1 MNKIKLYIKNYE
13 HSSGYL
19 LIIGLLSGVFFTA
32 TFLINRSISLDGGH
46 WFFSGALRVVYAVL
60 FISLGFIVLKGFVYF
75 KSVINE
81 YIQHFRFWTIS
92 GTIGFGFFYS
102 LLCYSADFSPAW
114 VVATTWQ
121 VTIISSLFVLAF
133 FGKKISKKIWFFT
146 IIIFGGITM
155 VNLSHFDINNI
166 EPFLLGF
173 LPVLIASFCYPFGN
187 QMVWEEKTKRVEK
200 NIDCTVLNNT
210 FVKVY
215 LLTLGS
221 FPFWIILY
229 FLSDATVP
237 SPSQYINVGLITLL
251 SGIIA
256 TSLFLYARSHAD
268 TSSKIVLV
276 DACQSGEVVFALVGE
291 IIFLNALI
299 PNTIGI
305 TGIIITMIGLVALTK
320 SK

>member
-1 MNKIKLYIKNYE
+1 MNTLISNIKKYE
-13 HSSGYL
+13 HTSAYL

-32 TFLINRSISLDGGH
+32 TFLINRAISLDGGH
-46 WFFSGALRVVYAVL
+46 WFFSGALRVFYAVL
-60 FISLGFIVLKGFVYF
+60 FISLGFIVLKGFDYF
-75 KSVINE
+75 KSVIKE
-81 YIQHFRFWTIS
+81 YIEHFRFWTIA

-102 LLCYSADFSPAW
+102 LLCYAADFSPAW

-133 FGKKISKKIWFFT
+133 FGKKLSKKIWFFT
-146 IIIFGGITM
+146 IIIFAGITM

-166 EPFLLGF
+166 EPLLLGF

-187 QMVWEEKTKRVEK
+187 QMVWEEKTKRIEK
-200 NIDCTVLNNT
+200 NKDSKVLNNT
-210 FVKVY
+210 FVKVF

-221 FPFWIILY
+221 FPFWVILY
-229 FLSDATVP
+229 FLSDATTP
-237 SPSQYINVGLITLL
+237 TYSQYVNVGLITLL

-276 DACQSGEVVFALVGE
+276 DATQSGEVFFALIGE
-291 IIFLNALI
+291 IIFLNAAI
-299 PNTIGI
+299 PNGMGI
-305 TGIIITMIGLVALTK
+305 AGLIITLVGLIALTK

>member
-1 MNKIKLYIKNYE
+1 MNTLISNIKKYE
-13 HSSGYL
+13 HTSAYL

-32 TFLINRSISLDGGH
+32 TFLINRAISLDGGH
-46 WFFSGALRVVYAVL
+46 WFFSGALRVFYAVL
-60 FISLGFIVLKGFVYF
+60 FISLGFIVLKGFDYF
-75 KSVINE
+75 KSVIKE
-81 YIQHFRFWTIS
+81 YIEHFRFWTIA

-102 LLCYSADFSPAW
+102 LLCYAADFSPAW

-133 FGKKISKKIWFFT
+133 FGKKLSKKIWFFT
-146 IIIFGGITM
+146 IIIFAGITM

-166 EPFLLGF
+166 EPLLLGF

-187 QMVWEEKTKRVEK
+187 QMVWEEKTKRIEK
-200 NIDCTVLNNT
+200 NKDSKVLNNT
-210 FVKVY
+210 FVKVF

-221 FPFWIILY
+221 FPFWVILY
-229 FLSDATVP
+229 FLSDATTP
-237 SPSQYINVGLITLL
+237 TYSQYVNVGLITLL

-276 DACQSGEVVFALVGE
+276 DATQSGEVFFALIGE
-291 IIFLNALI
+291 IIFLNAAI
-299 PNTIGI
+299 PNGMGI
-305 TGIIITMIGLVALTK
+305 AGLVITLVGLIALTK